1 MLGIEKYKVLP
12 LRPMKTSLNWLR
24 QYLTIDLSPEAIGEV
39 LTGTGLEVEGIEEVE
54 SIPGGLAGVVVG
66 HVIACDKHPDA
77 DRLSLTQ
84 VDLGGEEAVQIV
96 CGAPNVAKGQKVL
109 VATVGATLHPTSGD
123 PFKIKKG
130 KIRGQVSMG
139 MICAEDE
146 LGLGVGH
153 DGIIVLPEATKVGT
167 PAAEVY
173 NLESDFV
180 YEIGLTPNRSDAT
193 NHLGVA
199 FDLAAAMRV
208 NHQSNV
214 NVNRP
219 DLSGFKAGN
228 EAPLPVEVVDAE
240 ACPRYAGLTIKD
252 LKIGP
257 APEWMQNHLKA
268 IGVRPINNVV
278 DITNYVLHEM
288 GQPLHAFDLDKIAG
302 QKIIV
307 QTLAAGTKFLSL
319 DEVERSLLAND
330 LMICD
335 GNGQPMCIGGVFG
348 GLDSGVSDE
357 TTSIFLES
365 AHFNA
370 GYVRRSSMKHN
381 LRTDAA
387 KVFEKGSDPNIC
399 VDALKRAAL
408 LLQEYAGATIT
419 SELLDIYP
427 SPIKPLEVKVRYQR
441 VRELTGIDISR
452 AEVRNILETMD
463 MQFVADNETEFTVAV
478 PTNKSDVTREVDII
492 EEVLRIYGFNNV
504 EMPTQITTS
513 LTVAPQPDPHA
524 IRELIGDLLSANGFL
539 EMMAL
544 SLSESRYYGGG
555 PEADRI
561 PNLVYVNNTS
571 NVTYDI
577 MRPDMLVSGLEAIVH
592 NQNRREA
599 DLRLFEFGR
608 TYHLDGEKYKENN
621 HLTLFLTG
629 RKQAENWHAGIKGSK
644 ASVNYYTLK
653 STVGLILRRLGV
665 HNYRTSE
672 APSDKFAFGLRAA
685 AGPMPL
691 VDFGKVNSQ
700 RAKELGVKGEVFHAN
715 FHWDNIMRVLP
726 KKPLQVQEL
735 NKYPTVRR
743 DLALVVDKQVSF
755 AQLATAARKAEKKL
769 LTQVNLFDVYEN
781 DDQLGANKKSY
792 AMSFVFENTERT
804 LKDKEVEKAIDRLI
818 NSFTTQL
825 GAEVRR

>member
-1 MLGIEKYKVLP
+1 
-12 LRPMKTSLNWLR
+12 MKTSLNWLR
-24 QYLTIDLSPEAIGEV
+24 QYLPLDLSPEAIGQV
-39 LTGTGLEVEGIEEVE
+39 LTGTGLEVEGMDEVE

-66 HVIACDKHPDA
+66 HVVECGKHPDA
-77 DRLSLTQ
+77 DRLSLTK
-84 VDLGGEEAVQIV
+84 VDLGGGEEPVQIV
-96 CGAPNVAKGQKVL
+96 CGAPNVAQGQKVL
-109 VATVGATLHPTSGD
+109 VATVGTMLYPQDGE

-146 LGLGVGH
+146 LGLGDDH
-153 DGIIVLPEATKVGT
+153 DGIMVLPTDTPVGK

-173 NLESDFV
+173 ELESDYV

-199 FDLAAAMRV
+199 FDLAAALKI
-208 NHQSNV
+208 NHDSDQSV
-214 NVNRP
+214 QRP

-228 EAPLPVEVVDAE
+228 EAALPVEIRNQE

-257 APEWMQNHLKA
+257 APEWMQNRLKA

-288 GQPLHAFDLDKIAG
+288 GQPLHAFDLEKIG
-302 QKIIV
+302 GGKIIV
-307 QTLAAGTKFLSL
+307 QTLPAGSKFLSL
-319 DEVERSLLAND
+319 DEVERELLPND

-335 GNGQPMCIGGVFG
+335 GNDQPMCIAGVFG
-348 GLDSGVSDE
+348 GLNSGVTDS

-365 AHFNA
+365 AHFDA
-370 GYVRRSSMKHN
+370 GYTRRSSMKHN

-408 LLQEYAGATIT
+408 LLQEYAGATVT

-427 SPIKPLEVKVRYQR
+427 APIEPLEITVRYQR

-452 AEVRNILETMD
+452 EEVRSILETMD
-463 MQFVADNETEFTVAV
+463 MKFTDDNEVDFKVAV
-478 PTNKSDVTREVDII
+478 PTNKSDVTREVDVI
-492 EEVLRIYGFNNV
+492 EEILRIYGFDNV
-504 EMPTQITTS
+504 AMPQEITTS
-513 LTVAPQPDPHA
+513 LTVAPSPDPHKV
-524 IRELIGDLLSANGFL
+524 RELIGDLLSANGFL

-555 PEADRI
+555 PEAERVDG
-561 PNLVYVNNTS
+561 LVYVNNTS

-592 NQNRREA
+592 NQNRRMS

-608 TYHLDGEKYKENN
+608 SYRLDGENYQENN
-621 HLTLFLTG
+621 HLTLYLTG
-629 RKQAENWHAGIKGSK
+629 HKHAENWHDGVKGSK
-644 ASVNYYTLK
+644 RNVSYYTLK
-653 STVGLILRRLGV
+653 STVGLVLRRLGI

-672 APSDKFAFGLRAA
+672 APADKFAYGLRAE

-691 VDFGKVNSQ
+691 VDFGKVNTT
-700 RAKELGVKGEVFHAN
+700 RAKEIGVKGEVYHAD

-743 DLALVVDKQVSF
+743 DLALVVDKKVSF
-755 AQLATAARKAEKKL
+755 AQLATVANKAEKKM

-781 DDQLGANKKSY
+781 DDQLGADKKSY
-792 AMSFVFENTERT
+792 AMSFVFENNERT
-804 LKDKEVEKAIDRLI
+804 LKDKEVDKAVNRLI
-818 NSFTTQL
+818 ESFTRQL